1 MVRDLDRVMT
11 DDVQGF
17 MEFAWLLVLVLAFAA
32 VTVGH
37 PPEPP
42 SAPKRRT
49 EWQDPFRWQ

>member
-1 MVRDLDRVMT
+1 LVRDLDRVMT